1 MTPQLRRGLAKDLEK
16 VSRAFLERQTES
28 LLISP
33 IILLQFLI
41 FCSIWMLKSNFE
53 SKTKRKCF
61 WCGHGARILLL
72 NVTGW
77 YAHVYD
83 IWKKITSFACFFGSS
98 LNWILHWCAQFFV
111 LFKSEFRVFREFFY
125 QWFLKKV
132 NWNQRRFYILT

>member
-1 MTPQLRRGLAKDLEK
+1 MSLVWHQLWQYKLFIEP
-16 VSRAFLERQTES
+16 SQFYIQS
-28 LLISP
+28 LDCLS
-33 IILLQFLI
+33 LLQFLI

-98 LNWILHWCAQFFV
+98 LNWILHWCAQFLV
-111 LFKSEFRVFREFFY
+111 LFKSEFRVFREFLY

-132 NWNQRRFYILT
+132 NYNQQRFYKFT